1 VEARQAGTLTD
12 RLAIAGGRL
21 REAAG
26 APQSIGQMDEGTEA
40 AGIVTMGLGQR
51 ARRLIEAALGEK
63 ERAEPFV
70 GDGVARLSRKSGP
83 ECRFRLE
90 GPPTPRQGLPEA
102 RVGIRE
108 GGRQRHGEA
117 ERGFGVGLLTETPT
131 HDPEAKM
138 GERVARLEPRGLAIG
153 VSRVL
158 PLSLPLE
165 SQTEPEVGFDGSRGE
180 LEGAPERDDGL
191 APAPLLEEDGAQ
203 VEVRGRRAGPRLHH
217 LANLRLRF
225 LRPLLATKRG
235 GEERTE
241 LRVARGRGQRA
252 PAHRLRLN
260 RTPVGKRGLRAL
272 ERGDGRSGG

>member
-1 VEARQAGTLTD
+1 VEPRQAGTLTD
-12 RLAIAGGRL
+12 RLTIAGGRL

-70 GDGVARLSRKSGP
+70 GDGVARLSREGGP
-83 ECRFRLE
+83 ECRFRLG
-90 GPPTPRQGLPEA
+90 GPPTLRQGLPEA
-102 RVGIRE
+102 RVRIRE
-108 GGRQRHGEA
+108 AGRQLHGQA
-117 ERGFGVGLLTETPT
+117 ERGFCFGLVTETPAR
-131 HDPEAKM
+131 DPEAKM
-138 GERVARLEPRGLAIG
+138 GESVARLEPCGLAIG
-153 VSRVL
+153 VSRL
-158 PLSLPLE
+158 GPPSLPLE
-165 SQTEPEVGFDGSRGE
+165 GQAEPEVGFDGARGK
-180 LEGAPERDDGL
+180 LEGAPERDDRFT
-191 APAPLLEEDGAQ
+191 PAPLLEENGAQ
-203 VEVRGRRAGPRLHH
+203 VEVRGGRAGPRLHH

-252 PAHRLRLN
+252 PAHRLRLG
-260 RTPVGKRGLRAL
+260 RTPVGERGLRAL